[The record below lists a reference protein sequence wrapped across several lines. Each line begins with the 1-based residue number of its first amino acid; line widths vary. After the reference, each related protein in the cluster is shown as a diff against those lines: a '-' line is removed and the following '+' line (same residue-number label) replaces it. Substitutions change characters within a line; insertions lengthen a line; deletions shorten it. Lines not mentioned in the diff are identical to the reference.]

1 MYALVYCFKLD
12 EFEFNLKSKYKKYKP
27 VISRHSR
34 ALYVF
39 SMTPKLQD
47 DIGTVGYV
55 EFVSPD
61 EVKVDDEIVSIEASK
76 TVIDVQTPLSGTIIE
91 RNTKAEEEPTILN
104 SEKPEENWLFKLDD
118 VDKEAFLALPEA

>member
-1 MYALVYCFKLD
+1 
-12 EFEFNLKSKYKKYKP
+12 
-27 VISRHSR
+27 
-34 ALYVF
+34 
-39 SMTPKLQD
+39 
-47 DIGTVGYV
+47 
-55 EFVSPD
+55 
-61 EVKVDDEIVSIEASK
+61 SIEASK